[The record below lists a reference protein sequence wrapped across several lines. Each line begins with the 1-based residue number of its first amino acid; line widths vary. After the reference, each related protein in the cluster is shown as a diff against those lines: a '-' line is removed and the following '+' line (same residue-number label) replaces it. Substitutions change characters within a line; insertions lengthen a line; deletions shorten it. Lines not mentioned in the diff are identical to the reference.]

1 MKIIFCLPGREYS
14 REFLLSW
21 SDLLVQTIKKG
32 HEVLISQQH
41 SSVVHFAR
49 AKCLGADVLKG
60 ATQKPFQGQIEYDC
74 IMWIDSDIV
83 FSPDDF
89 FKLLDSPHDVTAG
102 SYMMADLKNLCAV
115 KNWDTEYFKTNG
127 TFEFITPEMLKGVKD
142 LTDERYLKVAY
153 CGMGWMMIKNGVIEK
168 LDYPWFK
175 SDVETFLGK
184 EGQTI
189 VDLCSEDVSFCR
201 ALEKAGVQIML
212 DTTLRVGH
220 LKPMII

>member
-32 HEVLISQQH
+32 HEVLISQQY

-49 AKCLGADVLKG
+49 AKCLGGDVLKG
-60 ATQKPFQGQIEYDC
+60 ATQKPFQGQVEYDY
-74 IMWIDSDIV
+74 IMWIDSDII

-89 FKLLDSPHDVTAG
+89 FKMLDSPHDVTAG
-102 SYMMADLKNLCAV
+102 YYMMSDLKNLCVV
-115 KNWDTEYFKTNG
+115 KNWDADYFKQNG
-127 TFEFITPEMLKGVKD
+127 TFEFITPEMLKGFKD

-153 CGMGWMMIKNGVIEK
+153 SGMGWMLIKNGVIEK

-175 SDVETFLGK
+175 SDTETFLGAD
-184 EGQTI
+184 GQTI
-189 VDLCSEDVSFCR
+189 VDISSEDVSFCR
-201 ALEKAGVQIML
+201 ALDKLGVPVML
-212 DTTLRVGH
+212 DTSIRVGH
-220 LKPMII
+220 IKPVVI